1 MRLIRARHD
10 GRVVLARVEGGDAV
24 VLARESGHPAADVV
38 REAIA
43 AGVELTGDGLRLPV
57 AELQVLAPLANPSKI
72 LAAGLNYADHARESG
87 TSPPAVPMLFSKT
100 TNTLIGPGEPIVFR
114 TADSM
119 QVDYEAELTVVIS
132 RRARDVAEADALDY
146 VLGYTAANDI
156 SARDAQFADGQWLR
170 GKSFDTFGP
179 IGPAIVT
186 PDQLGDAQSVRVLC
200 RVNGETLQDG
210 TTKDMIFGVAELI
223 SYTSRF
229 WTLEPG
235 DLILTGTPHG
245 VGFARTP
252 PIYLRDADVVEVE
265 VDRVGMLANP
275 ARALESY

>member
-10 GRVVLARVEGGDAV
+10 RHVVLARVEGGDGV
-24 VLARESGHPAADVV
+24 VLARESDHPAADVI
-38 REAIA
+38 REALA
-43 AGVELTGDGLRLPV
+43 AGVQLAGDGERLPLE
-57 AELQVLAPLANPSKI
+57 ELQVLAPLANPSKI

-87 TSPPAVPMLFSKT
+87 TPPPPAPVLFAKT
-100 TNTLIGPGEPIVFR
+100 TNTLIGPGDPIVFR
-114 TADSM
+114 TADSG
-119 QVDYEAELTVVIS
+119 QVDYEAELGVVIG
-132 RRARDVAEADALDY
+132 RRARDVTESGALDY
-146 VLGYTAANDI
+146 VLGYTVANDV

-170 GKSFDTFGP
+170 GKSFDTFAP

-186 PDQLGDAQSVRVLC
+186 PEEFGDAQAARVLC

-210 TTKDMIFGVAELI
+210 TTKEMIFGVAELV
-223 SYTSRF
+223 SYASRF

-252 PIYLRDADVVEVE
+252 PVFLEDGDVVEVE
-265 VDRVGMLANP
+265 VEGIGVLANP
-275 ARALESY
+275 VRAQAS

>member
-87 TSPPAVPMLFSKT
+87 TPPPAVPMLFSKT

-119 QVDYEAELTVVIS
+119 QVDYEAELAVVIS

-252 PIYLRDADVVEVE
+252 PVYLTDGDVVEVE
-265 VDRVGMLANP
+265 VDRIGVLTNPVRTLA
-275 ARALESY
+275 S

>member
-87 TSPPAVPMLFSKT
+87 TPPPAVPMLFSKT

-275 ARALESY
+275 VRALESY